1 MRILITG
8 ASGSGTSTLGAA
20 LARASD
26 ARFLDSDDYF
36 WLPGDPPFVEKRPA
50 QERLAKILV
59 DLQPCG
65 RAVLAGCVMGWGE
78 ALENSFDLVVFLQVP
93 TPVRMERLQRRE
105 LARYGRVDAE
115 FLAWAALYDEGSQEG
130 RSLARHNAWLGQ
142 RHCPVLRL
150 EGELTQAAQFAA
162 LAETLSTLADAGEA
176 KVLLQA
182 LLAASFGTS
191 KA

>member
-20 LARASD
+20 LARAWD

-50 QERLAKILV
+50 QERLGKILV
-59 DLQPCG
+59 DLQPSV
-65 RAVLAGCVMGWGE
+65 RAVVAGCVMDWGE

-93 TPVRMERLQRRE
+93 TPLRLECLQQRE
-105 LARYGRVDAE
+105 LARYGRVDTE
-115 FLAWAALYDEGSQEG
+115 FLAWAALYDEGPQQG
-130 RSLARHNAWLGQ
+130 RSLARHNAWLGR
-142 RHCPVLRL
+142 RHCPVVRL

-162 LAETLSTLADAGEA
+162 LAETLSTLTDAGETTVLA
-176 KVLLQA
+176 QVLLTVPF
-182 LLAASFGTS
+182 SVP

>member
-1 MRILITG
+1 MRIMITG
-8 ASGSGTSTLGAA
+8 ASGSGSSTLGAA
-20 LARASD
+20 LARAWD

-50 QERLAKILV
+50 QERLGKILA
-59 DLQPCG
+59 DLQPCA
-65 RAVLAGCVMGWGE
+65 RAVLAGCVMDWGE

-93 TPVRMERLQRRE
+93 TQVRLERLQQRE
-105 LARYGRVDAE
+105 LARYGRVNRE
-115 FLAWAALYDEGSQEG
+115 FLAWAAQYDEGPQEG

-162 LAETLSTLADAGEA
+162 LAETLSTLSDAGEV
-176 KVLLQA
+176 KVLAQA
-182 LLAASFGTS
+182 LLPASFGAS

>member
-20 LARASD
+20 LARAWD

-50 QERLAKILV
+50 QERLGKILA
-59 DLQPCG
+59 DLQPCAQ
-65 RAVLAGCVMGWGE
+65 AVLAGCVMDWGD

-93 TPVRMERLQRRE
+93 TPVRLERLQQRE
-105 LARYGRVDAE
+105 LARYGRVNRE
-115 FLAWAALYDEGSQEG
+115 FLAWAAQYDEGPQ
-130 RSLARHNAWLGQ
+130 
-142 RHCPVLRL
+142 HCPVVRL

-162 LAETLSTLADAGEA
+162 LTDAGEA
-176 KVLLQA
+176 KVLAQV
-182 LLAASFGTS
+182 LLPVSFSAS